1 MARSGARVV
10 DLTIGEHDVATAAPI
25 LREMDR
31 AARAGNTGYAPGEGQ
46 PTLRDRIARRIEAR
60 TGVPTR
66 RSNVIV
72 TAGGQ
77 AGLFAAHYAVLD
89 PGDPALYVDPHYP
102 TYPGTIRS
110 VGGRPVALPARAE
123 DGFQPRAADLAA
135 TLARVPEARSLLVN
149 SPNNPTGAVYAEA
162 ALTELAAEAKAHGLW
177 VISDEVYDTQVWDGT
192 HLSPRALPGMTDC
205 CLVIGSMSKS
215 HAMTGSRIGWICGP
229 DHVIEAISDLVTNTT
244 YGLPGFIQDA
254 ADFALSKGP
263 GFEAAIAAPFRRRRL
278 IAQRCLQAQTAVRA
292 APVHGGMYVLLDI
305 RATGLSGIAFGQAL
319 LDETGIAV
327 MAGESFG
334 PAARGHVRVAMTV
347 ADDVFEEALSRLLS
361 FAGAKAAA
369 A

>member
-244 YGLPGFIQDA
+244 YGVPGFIQDEVPISRYLPA
-254 ADFALSKGP
+254 TLAGLEASGGCTSPPPPFA
-263 GFEAAIAAPFRRRRL
+263 
-278 IAQRCLQAQTAVRA
+278 
-292 APVHGGMYVLLDI
+292 
-305 RATGLSGIAFGQAL
+305 QAL

-327 MAGESFG
+327 MAGDSFG

-347 ADDVFEEALSRLLS
+347 ADDVFEKALSRLVS
-361 FAGAKAAA
+361 SAGAKAAA